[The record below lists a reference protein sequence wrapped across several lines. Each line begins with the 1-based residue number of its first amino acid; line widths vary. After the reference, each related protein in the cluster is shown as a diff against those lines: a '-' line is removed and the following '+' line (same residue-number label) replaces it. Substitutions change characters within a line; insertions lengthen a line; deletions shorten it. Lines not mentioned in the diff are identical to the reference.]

1 MSAGPR
7 VEAYAGALLEVASVE
22 GALDAVIDE
31 LHAVRTVFEGSDDL
45 RTTLTDQA
53 IPVARRQQV
62 VEQLLGNRAHP
73 VTTSLVDF
81 VVASGRAGDLPDIVG
96 RVTELAAE
104 GRDALVAEVR
114 SAQPLND
121 DQRARLAA
129 NLSERM
135 GKNVDVRVSVD
146 SSLMGGIITQIGDTV
161 IDGSVRTRLARLRD
175 AV

>member
-1 MSAGPR
+1 MSSR
-7 VEAYAGALLEVASVE
+7 VEAYASALLEVASVE
-22 GALDAVIDE
+22 GALDTVTDE
-31 LHAVRTVFEGSDDL
+31 LHAVRTAFEASDDL

-62 VEQLLGNRAHP
+62 VEQLLGDRAHP

-81 VVASGRAGDLPDIVG
+81 VVGSGRAGDLPEIVG
-96 RVTELAAE
+96 RVIELAAE

-114 SAQPLND
+114 SAQPLTD
-121 DQRARLAA
+121 DQRTRLAA
-129 NLSERM
+129 NLSQRM

-146 SSLMGGIITQIGDTV
+146 SSLMGGIVTQIGDTV